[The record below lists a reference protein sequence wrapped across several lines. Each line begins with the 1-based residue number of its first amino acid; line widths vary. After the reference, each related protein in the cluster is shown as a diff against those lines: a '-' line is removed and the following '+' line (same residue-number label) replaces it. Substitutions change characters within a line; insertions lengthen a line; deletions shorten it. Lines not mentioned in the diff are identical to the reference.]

1 MELRERIAGLMPQAR
16 DELGELVAIR
26 SVADPRQFPPE
37 ECAAAAQW
45 VLGKF
50 SELGFSDVHL
60 AETADGS
67 QAVVGSRRMLRH
79 RRHLPSCCTRT
90 TTFSRLS
97 TRPRGELRRS
107 SSPRSTAA
115 GTAAARPTARATSS
129 CTWHALCALWA
140 TRYRSI

>member
-16 DELGELVAIR
+16 TELGELVAIR

-50 SELGFSDVHL
+50 SELGFSDAHL

-67 QAVVGSRRMLRH
+67 QAVVGSRPCSDTTAPTVLLYAHYDVQPPLDEASWRTPPFQLTEVDGRWYG
-79 RRHLPSCCTRT
+79 RGAADCKGNIVAHLLP
-90 TTFSRLS
+90 
-97 TRPRGELRRS
+97 
-107 SSPRSTAA
+107 
-115 GTAAARPTARATSS
+115 
-129 CTWHALCALWA
+129 CAHSA